1 MLGLLIYKVIFSM
14 EALIQQ
20 IEKDLNNNSLELH
33 NEPFFT
39 FFTDEEN
46 IIRDAHICHAVLFFN
61 KALQILDDE
70 PDDADREE
78 HVLTGDYFFSQ
89 FYKILAIHNEYK
101 VINDVSSISKEITS
115 IKSAYATSDNNPSY
129 TELKS
134 LLFAPLIYLVDNG
147 YAHTS
152 LLQLID
158 QYIDSINIENLPY
171 ITKSSGDN
179 NG

>member
-20 IEKDLNNNSLELH
+20 IDKDLSNNNLKLH

-39 FFTDEEN
+39 FFTDEDN
-46 IIRDAHICHAVLFFN
+46 IIQDAHICHAVLFFN
-61 KALQILDDE
+61 KALQILDEEPEDE
-70 PDDADREE
+70 DREE

-89 FYKILAIHNEYK
+89 FYKILAVHNEYK

-115 IKSAYATSDNNPSY
+115 IKSAYAKSDNNPSY
-129 TELKS
+129 AELKS

-147 YAHTS
+147 YAHNN
-152 LLQLID
+152 LLQLIN
-158 QYIDSINIENLPY
+158 QYIDNIDIENLPY
-171 ITKSSGDN
+171 ITKSTGDN

>member
-33 NEPFFT
+33 NESFFT

>member
-1 MLGLLIYKVIFSM
+1 M

-33 NEPFFT
+33 NESFFT

>member
-70 PDDADREE
+70 PDDTDREE

>member
-70 PDDADREE
+70 PDNADREE